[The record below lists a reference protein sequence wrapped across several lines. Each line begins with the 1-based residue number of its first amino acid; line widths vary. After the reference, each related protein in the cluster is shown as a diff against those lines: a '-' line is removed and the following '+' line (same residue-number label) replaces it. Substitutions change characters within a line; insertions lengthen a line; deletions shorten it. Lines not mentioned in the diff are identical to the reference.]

1 MENTPSL
8 AWINDEE
15 GNIYYMNSLFKEA
28 FGVPED
34 INGRNIFEFYPES
47 MRPNCKASDEMV
59 LQTRSSVEVFETGV
73 KPDGKPVYYRVYKFP
88 VESTDGKRL
97 IGGQAIDIT
106 GETISKQQLVL
117 EKSQFRSFMDNAP
130 LLAWIVDEQG
140 ITRYMNSTFKR
151 SSGFTDENLGK
162 DNHDLYPE
170 VIREKAKI
178 SIKEVLA
185 GNQIIRY
192 GYQYTDDNGKPRHF
206 EACKFPIRD
215 QDGNRMVGG
224 QSMEITN
231 LVDAGQQMLDQKNRF
246 ESFMENA
253 PQLAWVVDENGTLL
267 YMNSRFKA
275 AFRFSD
281 DMIGLNIREMSSPD
295 KSDRALLEN
304 RSVMDRNK
312 AVEYLQDCVDQNG
325 NTHHFRTYKFPM
337 PSNDG
342 KILIGNQSIDITSE
356 VNAKEAL
363 NKMHERF
370 EYAGK
375 ATRDV
380 IWDWDLQTNRIQRF
394 GGSNAFFDYS
404 SNGDLMDFN
413 NDNIHPDDAEAAER
427 SLQEAIHGDA
437 SRWMSEFRYKCAEN
451 TYKHVIDQAYI
462 IRDGKGR
469 AIRLIGSMQDVSEER
484 RLQRE
489 VLEAEMKKKQDMVT
503 AALIAQERERKEIS
517 EELHDN
523 VNQLLASALLF
534 LKIVAREQS
543 SASEYVKQSIEYISN
558 AVSEIRS
565 ISHTLNPGI
574 LKHNGICA
582 ALGEMASG
590 LCIPGKFQ
598 VVFNQQLNEPDKLSR
613 ELQLALYRIAQE
625 IMNNI
630 LKYAEATEVFI
641 QLTDDGQ
648 QLELDIDDNG
658 RGFDQSVASKGLG
671 IINIISRAESFG
683 GKVEL
688 KSSPGNGCRIKVSI
702 PLPV

>member
-1 MENTPSL
+1 
-8 AWINDEE
+8 
-15 GNIYYMNSLFKEA
+15 
-28 FGVPED
+28 
-34 INGRNIFEFYPES
+34 
-47 MRPNCKASDEMV
+47 
-59 LQTRSSVEVFETGV
+59 
-73 KPDGKPVYYRVYKFP
+73 
-88 VESTDGKRL
+88 
-97 IGGQAIDIT
+97 
-106 GETISKQQLVL
+106 
-117 EKSQFRSFMDNAP
+117 
-130 LLAWIVDEQG
+130 
-140 ITRYMNSTFKR
+140 
-151 SSGFTDENLGK
+151 
-162 DNHDLYPE
+162 
-170 VIREKAKI
+170 
-178 SIKEVLA
+178 
-185 GNQIIRY
+185 
-192 GYQYTDDNGKPRHF
+192 
-206 EACKFPIRD
+206 
-215 QDGNRMVGG
+215 
-224 QSMEITN
+224 
-231 LVDAGQQMLDQKNRF
+231 
-246 ESFMENA
+246 
-253 PQLAWVVDENGTLL
+253 
-267 YMNSRFKA
+267 
-275 AFRFSD
+275 
-281 DMIGLNIREMSSPD
+281 
-295 KSDRALLEN
+295 
-304 RSVMDRNK
+304 
-312 AVEYLQDCVDQNG
+312 
-325 NTHHFRTYKFPM
+325 
-337 PSNDG
+337 
-342 KILIGNQSIDITSE
+342 
-356 VNAKEAL
+356 
-363 NKMHERF
+363 
-370 EYAGK
+370 
-375 ATRDV
+375 
-380 IWDWDLQTNRIQRF
+380 
-394 GGSNAFFDYS
+394 
-404 SNGDLMDFN
+404 
-413 NDNIHPDDAEAAER
+413 
-427 SLQEAIHGDA
+427 
-437 SRWMSEFRYKCAEN
+437 
-451 TYKHVIDQAYI
+451 
-462 IRDGKGR
+462 
-469 AIRLIGSMQDVSEER
+469 MQDVSEER